1 MWLASWLN
9 IILILVVAE
18 AIIVGLWLYKRQQQ
32 RLAQSVLV
40 NLTAG
45 ACLIASIRYALVDQ
59 TVPLLM
65 TLSGALIA
73 HLVDLYLRL
82 RDG

>member
-1 MWLASWLN
+1 MWLATWLN
-9 IILILVVAE
+9 VILFLVIAE
-18 AIIVGLWLYKRQQQ
+18 AFVVTLWLYKRQQKQ
-32 RLAQSVLV
+32 LARSVLV

-45 ACLIASIRYALVDQ
+45 ACLITSIRFALVDQ

-82 RDG
+82 RAG